1 MDFRVVH
8 IDETDSTNHWLWE
21 NGVGDMVV
29 VADYQTTGRGCGTNT
44 WESARGKNLLFSVL
58 LHPQDIPANRQFL
71 VSEAVSVA
79 LCEALEQYA
88 APMEIKWPNDIYY
101 GEKKLCGILIEHR
114 LQGNVIKDSV
124 VGIGIN
130 VNQEVFVSDAPNPV
144 SLRQI
149 VGHEID
155 RERLLHAFLQILP
168 EALQRERLA
177 ADYRQRLFRREGL
190 HRYEDAV
197 GGFEATIDDVLE
209 DGRLQLV
216 DADGHQRIYAFKEV
230 KFIIESQ

>member
-1 MDFRVVH
+1 M
-8 IDETDSTNHWLWE
+8 
-21 NGVGDMVV
+21 
-29 VADYQTTGRGCGTNT
+29 
-44 WESARGKNLLFSVL
+44 
-58 LHPQDIPANRQFL
+58 
-71 VSEAVSVA
+71 A

-155 RERLLHAFLQILP
+155 CERLLHAFLGILP
-168 EALQRERLA
+168 EALQREHLA
-177 ADYRQRLFRREGL
+177 TDYRQRLFRKEGL

-216 DADGHQRIYAFKEV
+216 DAEGHQRIYAFKEV